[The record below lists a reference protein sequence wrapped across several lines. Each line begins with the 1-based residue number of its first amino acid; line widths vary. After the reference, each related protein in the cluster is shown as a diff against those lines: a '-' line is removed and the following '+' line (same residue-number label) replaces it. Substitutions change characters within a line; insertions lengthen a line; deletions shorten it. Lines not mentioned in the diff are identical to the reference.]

1 MGHQKFLIFFLF
13 MNINN
18 IRRIKHKNINF
29 ERVHCFESY
38 ICITLIVLDSK
49 TNIV

>member
-1 MGHQKFLIFFLF
+1 MGHQKFLIFFF
-13 MNINN
+13 IYDIND

-29 ERVHCFESY
+29 EGVHCFESY